1 MLKVSQII
9 VWLVDKWV
17 GGWMGEWTGGWMG
30 GWTGGWMGGWVD
42 LRIKLTQPPIGVG
55 AWG

>member
-17 GGWMGEWTGGWMG
+17 GGWMDEWVDGWL
-30 GWTGGWMGGWVD
+30 GGWVD
-42 LRIKLTQPPIGVG
+42 LGLKLTQPPIGVG